1 MPPIN
6 LIETIKSKKPLI
18 QRTLLPLTLV
28 IYTFLIYCTF
38 PETLLYS
45 WKGRYIYIIFTFIII
60 LEITLLWNK
69 ILLKSNLKNW
79 IFGVISL
86 ISPLFYIFYIYYLGH
101 LDQIINLGR
110 FVGVPSIADELFIIY
125 HWPITFELILFSISI
140 LAYMLLTHG
149 LNGIKQYSIA
159 LTFLLGTTISFTIDT
174 FFPFA
179 RFYPLQIFVPAT
191 TYPVASLIN
200 LFGYKVQIFYG
211 SVIYVEGRPD
221 FPLIS
226 INWPCAGIH
235 SLLIYTFV
243 MLLFLKNLSKT
254 RTWKIIAFGIGATG
268 TFLANIFRILT
279 FLLLGLKYGIDIAN
293 LFHDYYGELFFVC
306 WIMIYFPILVYGK
319 IFTNKILT
327 LLNSQNKHNPQ

>member
-1 MPPIN
+1 MPPIK

-18 QRTLLPLTLV
+18 QRILLPSILIVYTLA
-28 IYTFLIYCTF
+28 IYCIF
-38 PETLLYS
+38 PESLLHS
-45 WKGRYIYIIFTFIII
+45 WKGRYVYIIFTFIII
-60 LEITLLWNK
+60 LEITLIWNK
-69 ILLKSNLKNW
+69 LLLKNGFKNW
-79 IFGVISL
+79 IFGAISL
-86 ISPLFYIFYIYYLGH
+86 ILPLFYIFYVYYLGH

-110 FVGVPSIADELFIIY
+110 FVGVPSIADELFITY
-125 HWPITFELILFSISI
+125 HWPITFELIFFSISI

-174 FFPFA
+174 FYPFA
-179 RFYPLQIFVPAT
+179 RFYPFQIFVPAT
-191 TYPVASLIN
+191 TYPVASLIS
-200 LFGYKVQIFYG
+200 LFGYKVKVFYG

-235 SLLIYTFV
+235 SLLIYTFA

-254 RTWKIIAFGIGATG
+254 RTWKIIAFGIGAIG

-279 FLLLGLKYGIDIAN
+279 FLLLGLKYGINMAN
-293 LFHDYYGELFFVC
+293 LFHDYYGELFFIC
-306 WIMIYFPILVYGK
+306 WIVIYFPILVYGRT
-319 IFTNKILT
+319 FTNKIIS
-327 LLNSQNKHNPQ
+327 LLKFQRLYSMK